1 MSLLH
6 LLCIKYY
13 NSHSHRVQKKLHQ
26 HLSAL
31 KKEEKK
37 IYMISEENQH
47 EPNTVESEIKINYEL
62 HETIQKQ

>member
-1 MSLLH
+1 M
-6 LLCIKYY
+6 
-13 NSHSHRVQKKLHQ
+13 QKKLHQ

-47 EPNTVESEIKINYEL
+47 EPNTVESKIKINYEL